1 MQDYIKEM
9 FMGTRDTMKFYREL
23 AKDLIDKAD
32 KMEAHMLQM
41 AVHIAEIERD
51 AKKTET
57 A

>member
-9 FMGTRDTMKFYREL
+9 FLSTRETMKFYREL
-23 AKDLIDKAD
+23 AKDLLEKAD

-41 AVHIAEIERD
+41 AVHIAEIERE
-51 AKKTET
+51 AKKTEI